1 VEALIVVLP
10 GDGVGPEVCRAAVS
24 VLAAVAASNGHRF
37 IIDEHAIGGAAIDLC
52 GDPLPEH
59 TLNACRRSDAVLL
72 GAVGGPR
79 WSDPA
84 RRIRPEHGLLRL
96 RRAMGVFA
104 NLRPVVPQPRVAAVS
119 PLKAEILQDVDICFV
134 RELTGGIYFGAK
146 ERDGD
151 RATDVCTYET
161 TEIERVL
168 RLAFRLARGRRGK
181 VTSVDKANVLET
193 SRLWRETAQRIGR
206 DEYPDVQL
214 EHALV
219 DSAAMRLLQ
228 SPAAYDVIV
237 TENMFGDILTDEAAV
252 LAGSIGMLP
261 SASLPES
268 GPGLYEP
275 IHGSAPDL
283 AGRAVANPYG
293 AILSVA
299 MLLRHSLGLE
309 PEADAIERAVSG
321 TVARGV
327 LTPDAVT
334 RESRSAVVGTDDVA
348 AAVVRAMGVES
359 KDAAVA

>member
-24 VLAAVAASNGHRF
+24 VLEAVATRNGHHF
-37 IIDEHAIGGAAIDLC
+37 ILDEHPMGGAAIDLC

-59 TLNACRRSDAVLL
+59 TLDACQRSDAVLL

-84 RRIRPEHGLLRL
+84 RRVRPEHGLLRL

-119 PLKAEILQDVDICFV
+119 PLKPEILQDVDICFV

-146 ERDGD
+146 ERDAE
-151 RATDVCTYET
+151 RATDVCTYAT
-161 TEIERVL
+161 IEIERVL
-168 RLAFRLARGRRGK
+168 RLAFRLARGRRGQ

-206 DEYPDVQL
+206 DEFPDVTL

-228 SPAAYDVIV
+228 SPGAFDVIV

-293 AILSVA
+293 AILSAA

-309 PEADAIERAVSG
+309 SEARAIERAVSE

-334 RESRSAVVGTDDVA
+334 RQMHSAAVGTKDVA
-348 AAVVRAMGVES
+348 AAVVGTIGV
-359 KDAAVA
+359 DTRDVAIA